1 MILDGE
7 TLTPEAVAGVARGGI
22 SVSLCAEGRMRNET
36 AYRTTLKLLEGD
48 APVYGMNTGVGALKS
63 VTIPPGL
70 REDHQLR
77 LLRSHAVGAGE
88 EVPPEISRAM
98 LAVRGNQIAAGGAG
112 VHPELL
118 DALVDA
124 LNEGLAPGIRELGSL
139 GTSDLTSLA
148 EAGLALIGERP
159 FADGRRR
166 SPVPLGPRDG
176 LMLMGS
182 NAHAIGEASLCSVD
196 LSRLIRT
203 SETCAAIA
211 FEAVGANPTA
221 LDARV
226 HAARPHPGQVAA
238 AEHLRG
244 LLEGY
249 ESPFQRLQDSYA
261 FRCLPQVAGVLR
273 DAHEHLERVLRVEM
287 NSATENSLLFGDEAL
302 TTGNFHAAPLAVALD
317 HVRNAISQAASLSA
331 ARLSALMN
339 PETSGLSPFLAQNP
353 GPDSG
358 LMTFEYTVN
367 SAAGELRL
375 LATPA
380 ASQSAVFIS
389 QGVENHAS
397 FASLAAR
404 QTTRAVGL
412 LASVVGAELVAAI
425 RAFRMHGALPAG
437 RGVKEPF
444 DDAARRLPAAFH
456 DRPLTE
462 DLDTATD
469 LVLREGLDCK
479 GAGRGSRGGNRDDR
493 R

>member
-7 TLTPEAVAGVARGGI
+7 TLTPEAVARVARGGFP
-22 SVSLCAEGRMRNET
+22 VSLSAEGRDRNET

-48 APVYGMNTGVGALKS
+48 APVYGMNTGVGALKT

-77 LLRSHAVGAGE
+77 LLRSHAVGAGDR
-88 EVPPEISRAM
+88 VPAQISRAM

-112 VHPELL
+112 IHPELL

-124 LNEGLAPGIRELGSL
+124 LNAGLAPGIRELGSL

-159 FADGRRR
+159 FVDGRRR
-166 SPVPLGPRDG
+166 SPVPVGPRDG

-182 NAHAIGEASLCSVD
+182 NAHAIGETALCSVD
-196 LSRLIRT
+196 LSRLIRS

-226 HAARPHPGQVAA
+226 HAARHPGQVAA

-244 LLEGY
+244 LLGGY

-273 DAHEHLERVLRVEM
+273 EAHEHLERVLRVEM

-317 HVRNAISQAASLSA
+317 HARNAISQAASLSA

-339 PETSGLSPFLAQNP
+339 PETSGLNPFLAENP

-404 QTTRAVGL
+404 HTTRAVGL
-412 LASVVGAELVAAI
+412 LASIVGAELVAAV
-425 RAFRMHGALPAG
+425 RALRMHGAVPTG
-437 RGVKEPF
+437 RGVKEAF
-444 DDAARRLPAAFH
+444 DAAAARLPTGFH

-469 LVLREGLDCK
+469 LVLRERSL
-479 GAGRGSRGGNRDDR
+479 
-493 R
+493 

>member
-7 TLTPEAVAGVARGGI
+7 TLSPETLAAVSRGG
-22 SVSLCAEGRMRNET
+22 SLVELSAGGRQRNDAT
-36 AYRTTLKLLEGD
+36 YRTTLKLLEGG
-48 APVYGMNTGVGALKS
+48 APVYGMNTGVGALKT
-63 VTIPPGL
+63 VPIPPEL
-70 REDHQLR
+70 QADHQRR
-77 LLRSHAVGAGE
+77 LLRSHAVGAGD
-88 EVPPEISRAM
+88 EVAPEIVRAM

-124 LNEGLAPGIRELGSL
+124 LNAGLTPGIRELGSL

-166 SPVPLGPRDG
+166 PPVPLGPRDG
-176 LMLMGS
+176 LMLLGS
-182 NAHAIGEASLCSVD
+182 NAHAIGEAALCCVD
-196 LSRLIRT
+196 LWRLIQT

-226 HAARPHPGQVAA
+226 QAARPHPGQVAA

-249 ESPFQRLQDSYA
+249 EPALLRLQDSYA

-273 DAHEHLERVLRVEM
+273 QAHDHLERTLRVEM
-287 NSATENSLLFGDEAL
+287 NSATENSLLFGNEAL

-317 HVRNAISQAASLSA
+317 HARNAISQAASLSA

-339 PETSGLSPFLAQNP
+339 PETSGLSPFLAENP

-404 QTTRAVGL
+404 QTTRAIGF
-412 LASVVGAELVAAI
+412 LASIVGAELVAAV
-425 RAFRMHGALPAG
+425 RAFRMHHTVPKGRGVREAFEAAAPRLPAG
-437 RGVKEPF
+437 IS
-444 DDAARRLPAAFH
+444 

-462 DLDTATD
+462 DLDIATT
-469 LVLREGLDCK
+469 LVLGEAVNWWYD
-479 GAGRGSRGGNRDDR
+479 
-493 R
+493 

>member
-1 MILDGE
+1 MARDGS
-7 TLTPEAVAGVARGGI
+7 P
-22 SVSLCAEGRMRNET
+22 VSLSAEGRKRNET
-36 AYRTTLKLLEGD
+36 AYRTTLKLLEGG
-48 APVYGMNTGVGALKS
+48 APVYGMNTGVGALKT
-63 VTIPPGL
+63 VKIPPGL

-77 LLRSHAVGAGE
+77 LLRSHAVGAGD
-88 EVPPEISRAM
+88 EVSSEISRAM
-98 LAVRGNQIAAGGAG
+98 LAVRGNQILAGGAG

-166 SPVPLGPRDG
+166 PRAPLGPRDG

-182 NAHAIGEASLCSVD
+182 NAHAIGETALCSVD
-196 LSRLIRT
+196 LSRLIQT

-244 LLEGY
+244 LLGGY

-339 PETSGLSPFLAQNP
+339 PETSGLSPFLAENP

-375 LATPA
+375 LAAPA

-412 LASVVGAELVAAI
+412 LASVVGAELVAAV
-425 RAFRMHGALPAG
+425 RAFRMHGALPTG
-437 RGVKEPF
+437 RGVKEAF
-444 DDAARRLPAAFH
+444 DAAAARLPAAFH

-462 DLDTATD
+462 DLDTATG

-479 GAGRGSRGGNRDDR
+479 GVGRGFRGGNRDDR